1 MKNYSNLENDN
12 IKNEIERYINLPCQ
26 AITYKIG
33 EMEILRLC
41 DKYVNKKGMNIKE
54 FHKRLFS
61 KGIITLNL
69 LENTMYQRG

>member
-12 IKNEIERYINLPCQ
+12 IKNEIERYINLPGQ

-33 EMEILRLC
+33 EMEILRLR

-69 LENTMYQRG
+69 LENTMY

>member
-1 MKNYSNLENDN
+1 
-12 IKNEIERYINLPCQ
+12 
-26 AITYKIG
+26 
-33 EMEILRLC
+33 MEILRLR

-69 LENTMYQRG
+69 LENTMY